1 MFEEG
6 ARDEDPTRDSTIAP
20 LHSTIS
26 VTGYGS
32 MGGIVFTGG
41 SRDTRL
47 TVTHEPPHRHAL
59 YAWVPPSPRVAFAR
73 RTRRASPSVSRCRS

>member
-26 VTGYGS
+26 PRV
-32 MGGIVFTGG
+32 
-41 SRDTRL
+41 
-47 TVTHEPPHRHAL
+47 A
-59 YAWVPPSPRVAFAR
+59 SPRVAFAAPNKR
-73 RTRRASPSVSRCRS
+73 NKGVTVLHPCGLGRVFASRVYDLPYLTPRPSHTRAQK